1 MRILTKAHRQ
11 EERQSWI
18 SGQPTEKHLDI
29 EILRKPETAPGHF
42 TLVIWRGNAGKPYI
56 HYYYRTA
63 EQREKKI
70 IEEKQSADRRAQY
83 KAEEAAKGRT
93 MTQSAQTA
101 AIIRKMLK
109 KTYPHITF
117 SVRSDNFANGNSV
130 NVSWT
135 DGIPTSA
142 IDSFLRQFE
151 QGTFDGMTD
160 CYNYDNHAD
169 HAQAKY
175 VHSNR
180 HISDNIRLQAE
191 KDLCELAGVEFVDSN
206 MRLWDEWLSTQVW
219 RRLSKMDLSKGYKKE
234 MLREHINA

>member
-160 CYNYDNHAD
+160 CYNMFIVIGIYPTTYAYKPKKTFASWPVLNLWTAIC
-169 HAQAKY
+169 AY
-175 VHSNR
+175 GMSGY
-180 HISDNIRLQAE
+180 RL
-191 KDLCELAGVEFVDSN
+191 KSGAGYQK
-206 MRLWDEWLSTQVW
+206 W
-219 RRLSKMDLSKGYKKE
+219 
-234 MLREHINA
+234 I